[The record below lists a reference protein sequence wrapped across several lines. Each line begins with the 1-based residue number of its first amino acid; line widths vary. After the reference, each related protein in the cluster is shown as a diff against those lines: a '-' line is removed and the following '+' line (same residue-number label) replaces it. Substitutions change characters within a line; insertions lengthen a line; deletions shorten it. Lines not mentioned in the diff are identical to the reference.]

1 MTTPSKRRRRW
12 WLIPATLLLLLA
24 GFVVP
29 TVWGKPWSIRH
40 FYLRALAEV
49 VWESPMLC
57 SSLRLLDFRK
67 DRLDDF
73 SPRRRERLRALFAR
87 SLATLHRYDRASLP
101 PSERL
106 SFDVM
111 DWYLRDLQATDGG
124 AVYAIEQLEGLHVAL
139 PTFLTTLHT
148 LESRSDAEAYV
159 ARVAASGVAFDQ
171 LLETIRD
178 DAKRGVVPPRFILQK
193 ILADARA
200 FAETPT
206 ADNPITR
213 HLKTK
218 VEALHL
224 DAATQQKLVTAVEA
238 RLDDTLRPAY
248 RRLITA
254 LDAMLQTA
262 SDDAGVW
269 RLPDGDKLYAAFL
282 RSGTAADVT
291 ADEVHALGLREVAR
305 IEAELRPL
313 LAARGSSTENI
324 GAALRALGA
333 SPDAHYP
340 DTDAG
345 RRQML
350 ADYQKIIDD
359 IDGKLGGLF
368 TDRPKVGV
376 KVEPVPAFR
385 AKTAPMGQYYPP
397 PVDNSRPGTFF
408 VNLDQIDKAT
418 RHGMRTLAY
427 HEATPGHHFQIVI
440 ARQQAALPMFRQLV
454 PINSYVEGWA
464 LYAEQLAAEQG
475 FEADPLDRIGYLSA
489 QLFRAS
495 RLVVDTGLHAK
506 RWTRQQA
513 IDYMLAHSSL
523 ADHEAVI
530 EVERYVVW
538 PGQACGYMIGRLKI
552 LELREREQQRLGASF
567 SLAKFHDRILAGGA
581 LPMTLLPQAL
591 DAAR

>member
-12 WLIPATLLLLLA
+12 WLIPLALLALLA

-57 SSLRLLDFRK
+57 SSLHLLDVRK

-73 SPRRRERLRALFAR
+73 SPRRRQRLRELLTR
-87 SLATLHRYDRASLP
+87 NLAMLHRYDRASMP
-101 PSERL
+101 RREQL
-106 SFDVM
+106 SFEVM
-111 DWYLRDLQATDGG
+111 DWYLRDLIATDGG
-124 AVYAIEQLEGLHVAL
+124 AVYPIEQLDGLHVSL
-139 PTFLTTLHT
+139 PTFLTSQHAID
-148 LESRSDAEAYV
+148 SRSDAEAYV
-159 ARVAASGVAFDQ
+159 ARVAASGAAFDQ

-206 ADNPITR
+206 AANPIAT

-224 DAATQQKLVTAVEA
+224 DAATQRKLVTAVEA

-254 LDAMLQTA
+254 LDAMLPTA

-350 ADYQKIIDD
+350 TDYQKIIDE

-368 TDRPKVGV
+368 SDRPKVGV
-376 KVEPVPAFR
+376 KVEAVPAFR

-427 HEATPGHHFQIVI
+427 HEAIPGHHFQIVI
-440 ARQQAALPMFRQLV
+440 ARQQPELPMFRQLV

-475 FEADPLDRIGYLSA
+475 FEADQLDRIGYLSA

-523 ADHEAVI
+523 AEHEAVI

-567 SLAKFHDRILAGGA
+567 SLAKFHDRILGAGA

-591 DAAR
+591 DDAR